1 MLYFA
6 YGSNMSVPRIKARIP
21 TAEFITIASLRG
33 FRLTFSKPGC
43 DHSGKCDVIQTG
55 QEDDAVFG
63 VVYRISALDKPILDR
78 YEGLGIDY
86 LDRSVALSTP
96 DGDEL
101 RAYLYVA
108 TEQKPQL
115 RPYDWYKTHVLC
127 GAREAGLPA
136 AYVASIAAVAALPDP
151 DPERTRKELSIY
163 PPCPADGGA
172 ALSD

>member
-21 TAEFITIASLRG
+21 AAEFVTIARLHG

-63 VVYRISALDKPILDR
+63 VVYRISALDKPILDC
-78 YEGLGIDY
+78 YEGLGVDY
-86 LDRSVALSTP
+86 LERSVALHTL
-96 DGDEL
+96 DGDEI

-108 TEQKPQL
+108 TEQQPEL
-115 RPYDWYKTHVLC
+115 SPYDWYKKHVLC
-127 GAREAGLPA
+127 GAQEAGLPA
-136 AYVASIAAVAALPDP
+136 DYVASIAAVAAVPDP
-151 DPERTRKELSIY
+151 DSERTRKELSIY
-163 PPCPADGGA
+163 LSSPAGGGA